1 MTAKYHAVLFD
12 FDYTLGDTER
22 GIVASTRYALEQ
34 MGLPQPPE
42 EAIRRTIGLTLERS
56 FTALTGSSDPA
67 EQAKFSRLF
76 NEKAEEVMVDS
87 AVFYPGARE
96 LVDWLQA
103 SGTAVGVVT
112 DKNRPRIAAIL
123 HRAGIAP
130 AVLVSAQDARPKP
143 APDGIL
149 LAANSLGLKPEEIL
163 YIGDSCTDEA
173 AAAAAGCDF
182 IALTTGAT
190 RPAQFARPQPGVP
203 VWQPCRSSWNRGES
217 DDGPTSAHL
226 CGGGGLRHHARRRS
240 EALPFPAHYHP
251 GNQGTGGALRLSA
264 V

>member
-67 EQAKFSRLF
+67 GQAEFSRLF

-96 LVDWLQA
+96 LVDC
-103 SGTAVGVVT
+103 
-112 DKNRPRIAAIL
+112 L
-123 HRAGIAP
+123 HRAGSAP

-149 LAANSLGLKPEEIL
+149 LAANRLGLKPEEIL

-190 RPAQFARPQPGVP
+190 RPEEFAPATARCASLAALQKQLEQG
-203 VWQPCRSSWNRGES
+203 GE
-217 DDGPTSAHL
+217 
-226 CGGGGLRHHARRRS
+226 R
-240 EALPFPAHYHP
+240 
-251 GNQGTGGALRLSA
+251 
-264 V
+264 

>member
-34 MGLPQPPE
+34 MDLPQPPE

-67 EQAKFSRLF
+67 GQAKFSRLF

-103 SGTAVGVVT
+103 SGTAVGGGHQQEPPP
-112 DKNRPRIAAIL
+112 DRRHPAPGRDCSGGAGKRPGRQTEAGAGWDPAGGEQSGAEAGGDPL
-123 HRAGIAP
+123 HRGQ
-130 AVLVSAQDARPKP
+130 LHR
-143 APDGIL
+143 
-149 LAANSLGLKPEEIL
+149 
-163 YIGDSCTDEA
+163 
-173 AAAAAGCDF
+173 
-182 IALTTGAT
+182 
-190 RPAQFARPQPGVP
+190 
-203 VWQPCRSSWNRGES
+203 
-217 DDGPTSAHL
+217 
-226 CGGGGLRHHARRRS
+226 
-240 EALPFPAHYHP
+240 
-251 GNQGTGGALRLSA
+251 
-264 V
+264 

>member
-12 FDYTLGDTER
+12 FDYTLGDTVR

-34 MGLPQPPE
+34 MDLPQPPE

-67 EQAKFSRLF
+67 GQAEFSRLF

-112 DKNRPRIAAIL
+112 NKNRPRIAAIL

-143 APDGIL
+143 
-149 LAANSLGLKPEEIL
+149 EEIP

-190 RPAQFARPQPGVP
+190 RPEEFAPATARCASLAALQKQLEQG
-203 VWQPCRSSWNRGES
+203 GE
-217 DDGPTSAHL
+217 
-226 CGGGGLRHHARRRS
+226 R
-240 EALPFPAHYHP
+240 
-251 GNQGTGGALRLSA
+251 
-264 V
+264 

>member
-1 MTAKYHAVLFD
+1 MTARYHAVLFD

-34 MGLPQPPE
+34 MDLPQPPE

-67 EQAKFSRLF
+67 GQAKFSRLF

-103 SGTAVGVVT
+103 SGTAVGAVT
-112 DKNRPRIAAIL
+112 RQIPPPDRRHPGLGRDCSGGAGKRPGTEQIPS
-123 HRAGIAP
+123 RAPGW
-130 AVLVSAQDARPKP
+130 
-143 APDGIL
+143 IL

-173 AAAAAGCDF
+173 AERASGGCDF
-182 IALTTGAT
+182 HRPDHPGAT
-190 RPAQFARPQPGVP
+190 VRGICPGHRPGARSAGP
-203 VWQPCRSSWNRGES
+203 RSSLEQGGIS
-217 DDGPTSAHL
+217 GHGPTSAHL
-226 CGGGGLRHHARRRS
+226 CGGGGLRHH
-240 EALPFPAHYHP
+240 
-251 GNQGTGGALRLSA
+251 GTPPL
-264 V
+264 

>member
-34 MGLPQPPE
+34 MDLPQPPE

-67 EQAKFSRLF
+67 GQAEFSRLF

-112 DKNRPRIAAIL
+112 NKNRPRIAAIL

-130 AVLVSAQDARPKP
+130 AVLVSAQDARP
-143 APDGIL
+143 
-149 LAANSLGLKPEEIL
+149 KPEEIL

-190 RPAQFARPQPGVP
+190 RPEEFAPATARCASLAALQKQLEQG
-203 VWQPCRSSWNRGES
+203 GE
-217 DDGPTSAHL
+217 
-226 CGGGGLRHHARRRS
+226 R
-240 EALPFPAHYHP
+240 
-251 GNQGTGGALRLSA
+251 
-264 V
+264 